1 MKVSEPPTLKLNAAW
16 YKERRGFNSLITI
29 RQTNNIDSIMMPW
42 DHQHTHTCML
52 RKNRQLLNF
61 IMISVRIITQYRCSR
76 FKYWYMNVKWYQN
89 MKWRLL
95 RVVSCFDNWDVDNAC
110 FLVVLS
116 EIDKNHIISS
126 KCKSRKWK
134 FNDNMSWIWYIYYTY
149 VLELL
154 TGIITRPSGKATRS
168 ITWYII
174 CFQIV
179 KINYNMCY

>member
-76 FKYWYMNVKWYQN
+76 IIVLVHECKMISEHE
-89 MKWRLL
+89 MKIAEGR
-95 RVVSCFDNWDVDNAC
+95 
-110 FLVVLS
+110 FL
-116 EIDKNHIISS
+116 
-126 KCKSRKWK
+126 
-134 FNDNMSWIWYIYYTY
+134 F
-149 VLELL
+149 
-154 TGIITRPSGKATRS
+154 
-168 ITWYII
+168 
-174 CFQIV
+174 
-179 KINYNMCY
+179 